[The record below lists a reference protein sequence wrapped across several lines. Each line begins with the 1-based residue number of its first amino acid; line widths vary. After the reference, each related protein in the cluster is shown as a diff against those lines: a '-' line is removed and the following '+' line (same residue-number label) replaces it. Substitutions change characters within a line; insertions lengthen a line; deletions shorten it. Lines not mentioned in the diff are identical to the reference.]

1 VSEGET
7 TLPSQHL
14 FNNDA
19 PSRSKSGRA
28 RGIVGLTIKKQQVT
42 PHVTTRHHNLLNHD
56 SKEKTKIAVVWSA
69 AMAVALRFVAA
80 WFLWFHLAVA
90 LPPPPPRG
98 GIKKTSSGACSPN
111 RLATQALG
119 TSRISR
125 MPLYRSSLTTDWSLP
140 SWYNPIKM
148 PVLPFSGPAMNTTKS
163 RTSGGSFLRLAK
175 TSVSSG
181 MLVKYF
187 SNVIMSS

>member
-1 VSEGET
+1 
-7 TLPSQHL
+7 
-14 FNNDA
+14 
-19 PSRSKSGRA
+19 
-28 RGIVGLTIKKQQVT
+28 VT
-42 PHVTTRHHNLLNHD
+42 PHVTTIFSTMIRR
-56 SKEKTKIAVVWSA
+56 EKTKIAVVWSA
-69 AMAVALRFVAA
+69 AVALRFVAS

-90 LPPPPPRG
+90 LPPPPPPRG